1 MELVFCKDKKD
12 FCNFIESCLKCK
24 FAKGNG
30 VISGYIAHD
39 LLATLFGIDYDLARL
54 RELVQADIDGRCMI
68 PPVKAGDTI
77 YLVVPG
83 RLTVNTIG
91 DDHSTVTFVDCEMFG
106 KRSSPLDG
114 ICNIIEQIKD
124 VVNLIIEDT
133 VEYIAMGQDGN
144 GLISL
149 RNSGVVSFSDIGD
162 SIFLTHQEAQ
172 ATLEKRA
179 RRMHLE

>member
-1 MELVFCKDKKD
+1 MERLTAKREYPLTMSMWAGNSKDLKIY
-12 FCNFIESCLKCK
+12 NRLASIEDIL
-24 FAKGNG
+24 G
-30 VISGYIAHD
+30 D
-39 LLATLFGIDYDLARL
+39 EYDITRL
-54 RELVQADIDGRCMI
+54 RDMVKADRDGRCII

-106 KRSSPLDG
+106 KRSSPLYG
-114 ICNIIEQIKD
+114 ICNISGQIKD

-149 RNSGVVSFSDIGD
+149 RNRGVVSFSDIGD

>member
-1 MELVFCKDKKD
+1 MEQNTQREKLIDLIVNAKKACPETESFTEFLAD
-12 FCNFIESCLKCK
+12 FLI
-24 FAKGNG
+24 GYG
-30 VISGYIAHD
+30 VIVPDNAYELD
-39 LLATLFGIDYDLARL
+39 RL
-54 RELVQADIDGRCMI
+54 RALVQADREGRCMI